1 MAKLILRDGTE
12 LSDYGKPYFV
22 AEVNS
27 SHNGDVAVAKRMI
40 DAAAEA
46 GCQCVK
52 FQSWSAES
60 LYAAEYYKANPISNI
75 CSIRRLSSN
84 VSL

>member
-1 MAKLILRDGTE
+1 MARLTLRDGMVLE
-12 LSDYGKPYFV
+12 DYGKPYIV

-27 SHNGDVAVAKRMI
+27 SHNGDVDLARAMV

-46 GCQCVK
+46 GCHCVK

-60 LYAAEYYKANPISNI
+60 LYDAEYY
-75 CSIRRLSSN
+75 
-84 VSL
+84 